1 MSEKVDDHEPY
12 RPPVRGEPVYNL
24 MEAAELI
31 GRTTGLFY
39 AEKTKQRLQELGCR
53 TGGPDGWHIHQSALV
68 EMGWLT
74 FEGEPTGHATKRSRK
89 ASGTPKLVTDVSEAD
104 PFAMMSATKEDLVRE
119 VLRLRTSLA
128 ASDGIRSVLEKDIER
143 LQGQVSGFLDKLS

>member
-1 MSEKVDDHEPY
+1 MNEKPVEHEPY
-12 RPPVRGEPVYNL
+12 RSPIPGEPVYNL

-53 TGGPDGWHIHQSALV
+53 TGGRDGWRIHQSALV

-74 FEGEPTGHATKRSRK
+74 FDGEPTGQVTKRPRK
-89 ASGTPKLVTDVSEAD
+89 PSGAPKVVTDVSDAD
-104 PFAMMSATKEDLVRE
+104 PFAMMNASKEDLVRE
-119 VLRLRTSLA
+119 VLRLRSELA
-128 ASDGIRSVLEKDIER
+128 TSDGVRTVLEKDIDR
-143 LQGQVSGFLDKLS
+143 LQGQVDAFLKKLS